1 METTCQRHIIQGHFK
16 TPPVLKKDYFI
27 YSLHPC
33 VYFCC
38 RSQPQRSYSAPAQPT
53 ELPFLFEP
61 PSPLQP
67 QSCGSCLLWG
77 KAPGI
82 VHIPAL
88 ADLKVQLWKVS
99 RSTWRKG
106 DWEAPSSGWQSP
118 AGEGHVGHTL
128 LPSKGRKSLTE
139 PRLEE
144 SGSSSLRVFTARAL
158 GQHHVQ
164 VCLNKACCSLCTT
177 AWVQLHRSSDA
188 PQRFHL
194 PFVVSES

>member
-27 YSLHPC
+27 YSLYPR

-38 RSQPQRSYSAPAQPT
+38 RSQPQCSYSTPAQPT

-67 QSCGSCLLWG
+67 QCCGSCLLWG
-77 KAPGI
+77 KVLGI
-82 VHIPAL
+82 VHIPEL
-88 ADLKVQLWKVS
+88 PDLKVQLWKVS

-128 LPSKGRKSLTE
+128 LPSPAAAFQGEKKSYRAEAGGARELLTQCFHSPSTGTA
-139 PRLEE
+139 PRAGL
-144 SGSSSLRVFTARAL
+144 S
-158 GQHHVQ
+158 
-164 VCLNKACCSLCTT
+164 
-177 AWVQLHRSSDA
+177 
-188 PQRFHL
+188 
-194 PFVVSES
+194 